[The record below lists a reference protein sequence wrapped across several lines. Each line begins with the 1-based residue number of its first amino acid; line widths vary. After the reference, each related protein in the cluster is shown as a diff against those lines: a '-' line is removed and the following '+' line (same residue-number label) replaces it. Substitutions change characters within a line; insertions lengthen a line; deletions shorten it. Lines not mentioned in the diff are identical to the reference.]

1 MSSDSERDRR
11 LDTFDNTFSNDLD
24 DAVER
29 QNREIEQ
36 RYKHE
41 FINEMN
47 QAEECAKNGDFV
59 RAGLHRLRAETIHE
73 FLKKWERK
81 D

>member
-11 LDTFDNTFSNDLD
+11 LDTFDKAFSNDLD

-41 FINEMN
+41 FINEMD
-47 QAEECAKNGDFV
+47 QAEECAK
-59 RAGLHRLRAETIHE
+59 
-73 FLKKWERK
+73 W
-81 D
+81 